1 MKQKGAGCLN
11 NVNASSDDILHA
23 MQTIRLAIQ
32 SIEKTQNSITRKY
45 QQLGEGW
52 KDRKYQ
58 ELGYVIQ
65 DCVKSLN
72 SILKTLKIGDK
83 YITQLAQSV
92 SDYEAV
98 SITGGQEGDMG
109 FVQRLRNMAGASDFS
124 SYQYCLGV
132 LTKGTLAS
140 DYVAVLEQ
148 RRDASNSTICKV
160 FNTFSNKLNI
170 RSSDLPSSE
179 TPHYSPMNIPG
190 HPRGVYYNANA
201 DMDNPRGAGSTFFH
215 ELGHMI
221 DHAATDFQGNLSNTA
236 EFENAL
242 REDGNRLL
250 SLYNNLSADSRNS
263 FLTRIRQ
270 DSAHSFSD
278 LIDATTHGQ
287 LRGAYGHSRGYWDR
301 PGNLQ
306 AEAFAHF
313 FEASMGGGDKLEML
327 ANFFPTAFGVF
338 SDLID
343 SIHTN
348 VLECTLER

>member
-1 MKQKGAGCLN
+1 MN

-148 RRDASNSTICKV
+148 RRDTSNSTICKV

-179 TPHYSPMNIPG
+179 TPKQY
-190 HPRGVYYNANA
+190 
-201 DMDNPRGAGSTFFH
+201 
-215 ELGHMI
+215 
-221 DHAATDFQGNLSNTA
+221 
-236 EFENAL
+236 
-242 REDGNRLL
+242 
-250 SLYNNLSADSRNS
+250 
-263 FLTRIRQ
+263 
-270 DSAHSFSD
+270 
-278 LIDATTHGQ
+278 
-287 LRGAYGHSRGYWDR
+287 
-301 PGNLQ
+301 
-306 AEAFAHF
+306 
-313 FEASMGGGDKLEML
+313 
-327 ANFFPTAFGVF
+327 
-338 SDLID
+338 
-343 SIHTN
+343 
-348 VLECTLER
+348 